1 MTFSEMYSLMQTFI
15 DKAASPYF
23 PNTQFDK
30 VANALYN
37 SFVENELDKL
47 EQDEE
52 YTSRVS
58 YLYKVIQKLNSDRIV
73 ESVDCPN
80 FRKRIRINAK
90 FRKDCNGT
98 ITYPTVGVIK
108 ARNNEIDQLQ
118 SDPFNKGDDTEPL
131 FVVTE
136 SGGQVIWQIFSTTT
150 PVEINVTYCRNN
162 QIINSATSPN
172 TVFEAPNDI
181 AEQIVSY
188 IASDLDNIIENF
200 SRSQARQQLISR
212 FITTPSK
219 ATA

>member
-1 MTFSEMYSLMQTFI
+1 MTFIELYQLMQTFI
-15 DKAASPYF
+15 DKAGSSYF
-23 PNTQFDK
+23 PPSQFDK
-30 VANALYN
+30 VGNALYN
-37 SFVENELDKL
+37 AFVENELDKL
-47 EQDEE
+47 EKDEE

-58 YLYKVIQKLNSDRIV
+58 YLYKVIQKLNSDRII

-90 FRKDCNGT
+90 FRKDCNGV
-98 ITYPTVGVIK
+98 ITHPTVGVIK

-118 SDPFNKGDDTEPL
+118 VDPFNKGDDTEPL
-131 FVVTE
+131 FLVTE
-136 SGGQVIWQIFSTTT
+136 LGGQVIWQVFSATT

-162 QIINSATSPN
+162 QIINSATAPN

-200 SRSQARQQLISR
+200 GRSNARQQLISR
-212 FITTPSK
+212 FISTPSK
-219 ATA
+219 QVA